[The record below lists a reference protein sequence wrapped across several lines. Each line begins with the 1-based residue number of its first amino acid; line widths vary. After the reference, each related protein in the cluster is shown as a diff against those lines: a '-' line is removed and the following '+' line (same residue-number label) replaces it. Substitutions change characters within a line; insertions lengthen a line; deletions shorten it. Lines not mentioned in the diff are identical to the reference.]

1 MQTRWRGSASRSAG
15 ASASGRCGDSPPRAT
30 ITDAIEEALDD
41 QFGEGDWTVSLE
53 DPHIFLNRGLMAR
66 KKLDAEEVRKAAGEA
81 VLTIEGFGGYFTRGQ
96 LLSGQVPDTMI
107 GRSMLKTY
115 YVPRGG
121 DLVVWVLPFYFW
133 GKYGEKDGG
142 STHGTPYC
150 YDSEVPVLISGPTV
164 RPGRY
169 GTRDMVDLAAT
180 LSHLLGIPKPAG
192 CEGAVVPITRD

>member
-1 MQTRWRGSASRSAG
+1 MALHVKQDTEGTRGTTIDVLELLGSDSAG
-15 ASASGRCGDSPPRAT
+15 HSDV
-30 ITDAIEEALDD
+30 D
-41 QFGEGDWTVSLE
+41 
-53 DPHIFLNRGLMAR
+53 GLSR
-66 KKLDAEEVRKAAGEA
+66 HHDRREA

-115 YVPRGG
+115 YAPRGG
-121 DLVVWVLPFYFW
+121 DLVVWVLPLYFW

-142 STHGTPYC
+142 STHGTAYS
-150 YDSEVPVLISGPTV
+150 YDSEVPVLISGPHV

-169 GTRDMVDLAAT
+169 GTRDQVDLAAT

-192 CEGAVVPITRD
+192 CEGAVVPITGD